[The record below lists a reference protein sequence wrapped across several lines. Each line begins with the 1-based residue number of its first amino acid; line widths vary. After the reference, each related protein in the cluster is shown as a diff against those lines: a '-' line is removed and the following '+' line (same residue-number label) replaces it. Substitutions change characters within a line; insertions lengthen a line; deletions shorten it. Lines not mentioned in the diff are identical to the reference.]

1 MYQIATQTVT
11 TLETPP
17 PPRSNALLMPSPSTL
32 PSEQNH
38 LYLLFG
44 EYFDGS
50 RVTFYSSTIRYDTV
64 KDEWREYKAGI
75 GPSPRSS
82 AAGVGVPGLGEGGG
96 ILIFGMSLPQG
107 SSLCL
112 STPWADSGDRRRVRQ
127 SDPDDIPPLQGLG
140 GSWACL
146 EKVQCR

>member
-1 MYQIATQTVT
+1 MT

-17 PPRSNALLMPSPSTL
+17 PPRSNALLIPSPSTL

-50 RVTFYSSTIRYDTV
+50 RATFYSSTMRYDTV
-64 KDEWREYKAGI
+64 KEEWREYKAGV

-96 ILIFGMSLPQG
+96 ILIFGESG
-107 SSLCL
+107 SRSRQRQSKVVYRALMVIR
-112 STPWADSGDRRRVRQ
+112 WRVRE
-127 SDPDDIPPLQGLG
+127 SYTDDFSPLQRPGAFGPPHPSLTIEG
-140 GSWACL
+140 TRLTS
-146 EKVQCR
+146 Q